1 MDWLSIR
8 EFILDFI
15 KLVIVI
21 VIILVLMIYVVS
33 VTQVV
38 GNSMYSTLNNG
49 DVLIL
54 NKLKYRFSEV
64 ERGDIISLEYEDT
77 KYLIKRVIGVPGDT
91 ISISDN
97 TVYVNGEVYIENY
110 LEEDLEYD
118 DFQLSSL
125 GYQTIPADMYFVLGD
140 NREDS
145 LDSREIGLV
154 SKDEVIGK
162 VSFRIWPL
170 NKLAAF

>member
-38 GNSMYSTLNNG
+38 GNSMYSTLNND

-154 SKDEVIGK
+154 SKDDIIGK